1 MTVNKVGKDIP
12 EMYAAQYGV
21 FDGELANIKDYQE
34 STRKIHPVKP
44 RDKKLLGSLREA
56 IEKTGLERR
65 HDNFFSPSFP

>member
-12 EMYAAQYGV
+12 EMYAEQYGV

-44 RDKKLLGSLREA
+44 REKNCLGASAKQSKKQA
-56 IEKTGLERR
+56 
-65 HDNFFSPSFP
+65 